1 MGGDPIFAQGQNRQL
16 ATGDLKALPSLRR
29 AASNI
34 PGFCTQ
40 VCRKFSNRPLA
51 SSAAKMAAFHVAVRP
66 EAVPYPWEVPVLSTV
81 AKPNL
86 LPTLCHQWCHNLPAV
101 AVCGD
106 LANSLRSA

>member
-66 EAVPYPWEVPVLSTV
+66 EAVPYPWGELNIRQIIGYQLHFQADILYS
-81 AKPNL
+81 L
-86 LPTLCHQWCHNLPAV
+86 GFIHN
-101 AVCGD
+101 
-106 LANSLRSA
+106 